1 MPTIRSCELLPVGR
15 QTVPTLFV
23 DHTDEPRSTFTI
35 FLLFT
40 RQPTTSVNS
49 IGELPGGLHG
59 FQAPSTACVAD
70 GALKCHTWIRQ
81 WNHAYFFLPQLM
93 AAVHVPE
100 PKIAAITAI
109 GVSPNFWFVLFGPI
123 LDVRFSRRWTPRYWL
138 GYPALQLPRPSSAC
152 ITWPC
157 FRWPSSYVTL
167 RRSSPVRPSAD
178 GFRTLHPMS
187 RRTR

>member
-1 MPTIRSCELLPVGR
+1 MPTIRRCELLPVGR

-40 RQPTTSVNS
+40 RQPTTGVNS

-70 GALKCHTWIRQ
+70 GALAIATLDRQ
-81 WNHAYFFLPQLM
+81 WNQPVLCLVM

-100 PKIAAITAI
+100 PRLTITAI

-123 LDVRFSRRWTPRYWL
+123 LDARFSRRWYATL
-138 GYPALQLPRPSSAC
+138 LAGLSGAAAAAAILSLHHLAMLQVAIVVCNAAAVLSSSA
-152 ITWPC
+152 
-157 FRWPSSYVTL
+157 
-167 RRSSPVRPSAD
+167 SAA
-178 GFRTLHPMS
+178 GF
-187 RRTR
+187 